1 MIDTVDSTE
10 ENQYT
15 NTISHFYNSLPTKMR
30 ERITSMATVPWWELE
45 EVWPSVLPRVP
56 FLALKI

>member
-1 MIDTVDSTE
+1 MNDVMISQSVHK
-10 ENQYT
+10 QP
-15 NTISHFYNSLPTKMR
+15 FYNLLPTKMR

-56 FLALKI
+56 FLD